1 MKKIVLNLIVLF
13 ITMTGIAQTN
23 SNSINVNGYYEY
35 VIKPEYKARM
45 IISMNNVYY
54 DAPGMTFIEIKKS
67 YLDNLAKAGIQTNSI
82 TDDEL
87 AYATLGYDKEGTI
100 IEYKTKTIGDLQ
112 KFLETK
118 SLGVTKSDATLE
130 AKFTDEELAN
140 YAKIAFDNAKK
151 KAENIAKKIDRKIG
165 KAIFINDTNSSVLT
179 ESLYYNSSDNNRTY
193 QISVSFEL
201 L

>member
-1 MKKIVLNLIVLF
+1 MKKIAFNLIVLLM
-13 ITMTGIAQTN
+13 TMTGIAQTN
-23 SNSINVNGYYEY
+23 SNSINVNGSCEY
-35 VIKPEYKARM
+35 KIKPEYTARM

-54 DAPGMTFIEIKKS
+54 DAPGMTFTEIKKT
-67 YLDNLAKAGIQTNSI
+67 YLENLAKVGIDTNSI

-87 AYATLGYDKEGTI
+87 GYATLGYDKEGTI
-100 IEYKTKTIGDLQ
+100 IEYKTKAIGDLQ

-118 SLGVTKSDATLE
+118 SLGVTKSDATIE
-130 AKFTDEELAN
+130 AKFTNEELAN
-140 YAKIAFDNAKK
+140 YAKLAFDDAKK
-151 KAENIAKKIDRKIG
+151 KAENITKKIDRKIG
-165 KAIFINDTNSSVLT
+165 KAIFISDTNSSILT